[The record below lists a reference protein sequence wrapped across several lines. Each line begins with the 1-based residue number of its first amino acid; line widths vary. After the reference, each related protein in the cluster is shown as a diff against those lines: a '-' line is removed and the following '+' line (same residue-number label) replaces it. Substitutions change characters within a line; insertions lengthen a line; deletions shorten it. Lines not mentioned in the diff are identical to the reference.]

1 MPILDVQPERISE
14 AESKVLATRQMLS
27 FLTVSSAESSER
39 APSKALFSLDALP
52 DNGFTDGPE
61 LFNWTSRD
69 IYDVDDRLLLRHHT
83 IDLGSGNEWA
93 VSVAATNLLRTPV
106 WRVKAGPKLN
116 EEALVNNALRALEDN
131 PDLKPIFVEGEE
143 QIRLITHSYPRLG
156 LLCQSTTNPD
166 VKSVIDIGD
175 LTIIPLTSR
184 PKENMESANAVW
196 SPYDIVVSST
206 FAHFRLLWNR
216 NLDSLPQLPQP
227 QATRKAIEAA
237 IEKARQLVVEEKTT
251 NPELRL
257 SPQQT
262 DYYCAAA
269 TAQMI
274 LRHYHFC
281 KTQEEIAK
289 EMNISASGG
298 ADPND
303 QVAGIALLTG
313 KALEA
318 KLDLS
323 TSFCEAREEIRQ
335 NRPLKTSGP
344 IHARACG
351 GFKVE
356 TEDRNWLYLYNPWPS
371 NQGSVYFEAWDANR
385 HNSYMYVR
393 PFLPS

>member
-1 MPILDVQPERISE
+1 MPILDIQPELISE
-14 AESKVLATRQMLS
+14 AESKMLATRQMLS
-27 FLTVSSAESSER
+27 FLTVSSVESNER

-52 DNGFTDGPE
+52 DNGFTDRPE
-61 LFNWTSRD
+61 LFNWTSRN

-83 IDLGSGNEWA
+83 IDLGSGHEWA

-116 EEALVNNALRALEDN
+116 EEALANNALSALQDY
-131 PDLKPIFVEGEE
+131 PDLKPAFVEGEE
-143 QIRLITHSYPRLG
+143 TVRLIAHNYPRLG
-156 LLCQSTTNPD
+156 LLCQSTSNPD

-175 LTIIPLTSR
+175 LTIIPLSSR
-184 PKENMESANAVW
+184 PQENMESANAIW
-196 SPYDIVVSST
+196 SPYDTIGSAT
-206 FAHFRLLWNR
+206 FAHFALLWER
-216 NLDSLPQLPQP
+216 NLKSLPPLPP
-227 QATRKAIEAA
+227 TPASREAIKEAIKNA
-237 IEKARQLVVEEKTT
+237 SEFVVEEKTT
-251 NPELRL
+251 QPELQL

-274 LRHYHFC
+274 LHHYHFDR
-281 KTQEEIAK
+281 TQAEIAK
-289 EMNISASGG
+289 EMNIGPYG
-298 ADPND
+298 ADLNA
-303 QVAGIALLTG
+303 QVTGIALLTG

-318 KLDLS
+318 KLDLT

-344 IHARACG
+344 MHARACG

-356 TEDRNWLYLYNPWPS
+356 TEERNWLYLYNPWPA
-371 NQGSVYFEAWDANR
+371 NQGSIYYEAWDANR
-385 HNSYMYVR
+385 NNSYMYVR